1 MSDHL
6 KYIDQQIID
15 MLSINDAKAMTLLYN
30 TYYKMVYIKVRVYMG
45 DDDDADDLVQ
55 ELFSSIWEKRKHLK
69 LMAPLKG
76 YLLVAAFNRTTN
88 FVKTKRRKDGNLVRL
103 SEKVLEKSS
112 PNGDAGNREEL
123 RTMIKNA
130 AQKLPEKTKVVF
142 LLSKFFGLSNSEIA
156 QFLNVTVKAV
166 EKHITKALKLMRI
179 FLTNEF
185 IVSLAMLIGYQH
197 AG

>member
-179 FLTNEF
+179 FLMNEF

>member
-1 MSDHL
+1 
-6 KYIDQQIID
+6 

-179 FLTNEF
+179 FLMNEF